1 MPGRGHHSQHGLTLR
16 GRDYLVDKFL
26 PKADFEDPR
35 DSTVLPVLHQL
46 GVEVA

>member
-1 MPGRGHHSQHGLTLR
+1 MPGWGHHSQRGLTLR
-16 GRDYLVDKFL
+16 GRDYLIDRFL